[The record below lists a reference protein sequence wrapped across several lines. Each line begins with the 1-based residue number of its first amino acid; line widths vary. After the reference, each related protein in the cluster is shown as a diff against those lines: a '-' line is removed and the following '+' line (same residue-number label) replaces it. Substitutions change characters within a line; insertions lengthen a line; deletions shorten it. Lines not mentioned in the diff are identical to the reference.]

1 MNCPKCSSL
10 MEKVRTKE
18 ATVDRCTTCKGLW
31 FDMLEH
37 KDIRGEEAAKAIDV
51 GDAKTGKAFNKQMDV
66 KCPLDGQRMTR
77 MTALGQPHIHYEQCP
92 VCSGVFFDAGE
103 FRDFKTTSIGD
114 MVKSLFGRE
123 KL

>member
-37 KDIRGEEAAKAIDV
+37 KDIRGKEAARAIDV
-51 GDAKTGKAFNKQMDV
+51 GDAKTGKAFDKQVDV

>member
-1 MNCPKCSSL
+1 
-10 MEKVRTKE
+10 MERVRTKK
-18 ATVDRCTTCKGLW
+18 ATVDRCKTCKGLW

-37 KDIRGEEAAKAIDV
+37 KDIKGKEAAQELDV
-51 GDAKTGKAFNKQMDV
+51 GDAKTGKAFNKQVDV

-92 VCSGVFFDAGE
+92 TCHGVFFDAGE
-103 FRDFKTTSIGD
+103 FRDFQTTSIGD
-114 MVKSLFGRE
+114 MVKSLFARE

>member
-1 MNCPKCSSL
+1 MNCPKCSSM

-31 FDMLEH
+31 FDLLEH
-37 KDIRGEEAAKAIDV
+37 KDVKGKEAAQALDV
-51 GDAKTGKAFNKQMDV
+51 GDAKTGKAFNKQVDV

-77 MTALGQPHIHYEQCP
+77 MTALGQPHIHFEQCP
-92 VCSGVFFDAGE
+92 TCHGVFFDAGE
-103 FRDFKTTSIGD
+103 FRDFQTTSIGD

>member
-10 MEKVRTKE
+10 MEKVRTKA

-37 KDIRGEEAAKAIDV
+37 KDVKGKEAAQALDV
-51 GDAKTGKAFNKQMDV
+51 GDAKTGKAFNKQVDV

-77 MTALGQPHIHYEQCP
+77 MTALGQPHIHFEQCP
-92 VCSGVFFDAGE
+92 TCHGVFFDAGE
-103 FRDFKTTSIGD
+103 FRDFQTTSIAD